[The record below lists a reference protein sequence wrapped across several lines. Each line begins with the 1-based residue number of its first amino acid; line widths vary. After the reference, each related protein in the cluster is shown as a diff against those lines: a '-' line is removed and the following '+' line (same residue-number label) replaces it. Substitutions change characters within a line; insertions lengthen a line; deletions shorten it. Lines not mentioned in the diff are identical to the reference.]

1 MSRRRHTER
10 LWGRDASPAEHVDR
24 RLGWLMSLGG
34 ATLVLVALS
43 RARQGWVLMEPWWNA
58 AAIAL
63 LALCLVPAVLGDVL
77 PFPALRVLWTL
88 TPPVYLVLLLTW
100 AAAATAPADTTGQVP
115 WIWEVEA
122 YAVTVVLLVAPWQLA
137 AGMAL
142 VTPLVVPATMWLAD
156 LPVTTSTWAQVATH
170 VGNVAFVAIFVAIR
184 TQLSR
189 LAAAG
194 AAAAEKERDRI
205 AAVVAAAEHQR
216 TATIVHDEI
225 LATLA
230 LAARSDSTATPSLV
244 AQAARAQRVLDLET
258 GLERDEGGPT
268 SVRKLAEEITA
279 RVDEIVPSARLHVE
293 VGTGSVPQDVA
304 EAVLAATGEALRN
317 TWRHARDPESGVL
330 RAVEVDARVD
340 AQSIGV
346 EVRDHGPGFDPR
358 AVPVQRLGIRHSIV
372 GRMQALTNGSGLV
385 RSIPSEGTRVT
396 LRWHA

>member
-1 MSRRRHTER
+1 MTGRRHTER
-10 LWGRDASPAEHVDR
+10 LWGRDANPAEHVDR
-24 RLGWLMSLGG
+24 QLGWLMSLGG

-43 RARQGWVLMEPWWNA
+43 HARQDWVLMEPWWNA
-58 AAIAL
+58 SAIAL

-77 PFPALRVLWTL
+77 PFPTLRVLRTL
-88 TPPVYLVLLLTW
+88 TPPVYLFLLLTW
-100 AAAATAPADTTGQVP
+100 AAATAPTGTAGQLP

-137 AGMAL
+137 AGMAV
-142 VTPLVVPATMWLAD
+142 VTPLVVPATMWLAG
-156 LPVTTSTWAQVATH
+156 LPVTTPTWAQVATH

-194 AAAAEKERDRI
+194 AAAAEQERDRI
-205 AAVVAAAEHQR
+205 AAVVAAAEHRR

-230 LAARSDSTATPSLV
+230 LAARSDSTPAPSLV

-258 GLERDEGGPT
+258 GLEHVEVGPT
-268 SVRKLAEEITA
+268 SVRQLAEELTA
-279 RVDEIVPSARLHVE
+279 RVDEIVPAARLHVE

-317 TWRHARDPESGVL
+317 MWRHARDPESGVL
-330 RAVEVDARVD
+330 RAVDVDARVD
-340 AQSIGV
+340 AETICV
-346 EVRDHGPGFDPR
+346 EIRDHGPGFDPR

-372 GRMQALTNGSGLV
+372 GRMQALTNGSALV
-385 RSIPSEGTRVT
+385 RSTPSEGTRVT
-396 LRWHA
+396 LRWHT